1 MVEYTANG
9 LTLRWDVPD
18 LVATAQQTARK
29 TGCCRGPSHAS
40 FQRGQSNLHRER
52 RRRPDR
58 TRLPDTRCRP
68 RWRGGIVRYRPAAAA
83 GRRRSR
89 VYANSVL
96 LGPGSRPAPRPAYHF
111 TPLMQTP
118 ASGSD
123 HRRRV
128 AGRTSVPAHTARFAF
143 EPEFLFRVTAPIEPD
158 ANPVGETPEGLR
170 MMFAIGRGGNVDGP
184 ALTGEILHRGGDWM
198 RIRPDGVGIAAI
210 DALIKP
216 VDGGVVLTEYSG
228 IVDFG
233 PDGYRMLAA
242 GGGPKRAPIRL
253 APRYLT
259 AEPHLRWLN
268 RLQCFAVGEVNL
280 ERYLVE
286 YDLYAM
292 RSRAPEL
299 S

>member
-18 LVATAQQTARK
+18 LVATAQQTLARQVVVAASPTHPSNVVK
-29 TGCCRGPSHAS
+29 AIYTVNGGAARVARGYRIRAADRAGGEELFAIDLPLQPDGAALGYMPILSCS
-40 FQRGQSNLHRER
+40 GREADPR
-52 RRRPDR
+52 RAG
-58 TRLPDTRCRP
+58 LP
-68 RWRGGIVRYRPAAAA
+68 
-83 GRRRSR
+83 
-89 VYANSVL
+89 
-96 LGPGSRPAPRPAYHF
+96 F

-118 ASGSD
+118 ASG
-123 HRRRV
+123 
-128 AGRTSVPAHTARFAF
+128 RTTGEGSPGGPLVPAHTARFAF